1 MSAVAYRTYQL
12 PWTPSPEDERRVRR
26 VLGATLGLFIGFGI
40 VIPLMPERERSQIVP
55 PAVPERVVEFLLERP
70 KPPPPPP
77 EPKVET
83 PPPKPEVLQRV
94 ERPKPVPAPAAEAP
108 PRPDPRKKAAES
120 GLLALSDQL
129 AELRDREVDQAPAQ
143 TLNKGAGEKTR
154 VDRALLTSRTGEGS
168 GGIAVSK
175 ASSGFGG
182 GATALAGHSTAQVT
196 SSVAAAPADD
206 VKRTGRSSQASR
218 TREEVELVFDR
229 NKSAIY
235 ALYARALRD
244 NPALQGKVVLEVTIA
259 PSGEVTD
266 CRVVSSDLGDPE
278 LERKLVSRV
287 RMFRFEARDVAPMT
301 TTKPIEFFRKNSGIR
316 SSHWLTADLDPRSR
330 DGSRDPRPVP
340 TPGPRDPESVRL
352 DAARAARRPAGTGD
366 GSHVGRRPR
375 PRRARRLRQA

>member
-1 MSAVAYRTYQL
+1 MTAVAYRNYDL

-26 VLGATLGLFIGFGI
+26 VLGAALGLFIGLGI
-40 VIPLMPERERSQIVP
+40 VIPLMPERERSQVVA

-70 KPPPPPP
+70 KPPPPP
-77 EPKVET
+77 EPKVEL
-83 PPPKPEVLQRV
+83 PRPQPKPEVLQRV
-94 ERPKPVPAPAAEAP
+94 ERPKPVPAPVAEAP
-108 PRPDPRKKAAES
+108 PRPDPRKKAAAS

-129 AELRDREVDQAPAQ
+129 AELRDLDVEQAPAQ

-175 ASSGFGG
+175 VSSSFGG
-182 GATALAGHSTAQVT
+182 GSTALAGHATAKVA
-196 SSVAAAPADD
+196 SSVAAAPASD
-206 VKRTGRSSQASR
+206 VQRTGRSSQASR

-266 CRVVSSDLGDPE
+266 CRVVSSDLGDAE

-301 TTKPIEFFRKNSGIR
+301 TTKPIEFF
-316 SSHWLTADLDPRSR
+316 
-330 DGSRDPRPVP
+330 
-340 TPGPRDPESVRL
+340 
-352 DAARAARRPAGTGD
+352 PA
-366 GSHVGRRPR
+366 
-375 PRRARRLRQA
+375 